1 MEPVRILLNS
11 HFVRTIVFF
20 FGLILTGC
28 LSVVVESYAQ
38 SSGKHKVV
46 MQFTTADTAAHR
58 ALMNQL
64 KNVLEGFGQENVEME
79 VVCHN
84 KGLDLLLKNN
94 PFAGKIKEFQQKG
107 IKFYA
112 CRQTLIQ
119 RNIKEEDIVSCPIIP
134 RGLVWII
141 ERQEQGWSYIK
152 GGF

>member
-1 MEPVRILLNS
+1 MKVLPTCLFSFFIFLVC
-11 HFVRTIVFF
+11 TIAAPHSA
-20 FGLILTGC
+20 T
-28 LSVVVESYAQ
+28 AQ
-38 SSGKHKVV
+38 NPTKHRVV
-46 MQFTTADTAAHR
+46 MQFTTSDTAAHR

-64 KNVLEGFGQENVEME
+64 KNVIEGFGQENLEME
-79 VVCHN
+79 VICHN
-84 KGLDLLLKNN
+84 RGLDLLMKNS
-94 PFAGKIKEFQQKG
+94 PFADKIAEFQQKG

-119 RNIKEEDIVSCPIIP
+119 RNIKEEDLVTCPIVP